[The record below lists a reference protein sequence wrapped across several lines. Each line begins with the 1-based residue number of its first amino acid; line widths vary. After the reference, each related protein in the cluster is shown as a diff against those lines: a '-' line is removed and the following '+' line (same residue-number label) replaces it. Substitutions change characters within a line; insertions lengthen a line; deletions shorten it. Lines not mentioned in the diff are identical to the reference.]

1 MYRKKTIKSSNEN
14 LIVKLALITAIINL
28 VVALMLLYDKLIL

>member
-14 LIVKLALITAIINL
+14 LIVKLAIINL